1 MSSPP
6 NSGRSSP
13 VKTVSIGRG
22 NNRVAKPAQLSP
34 GQLKHRLISNKHMD
48 AIKTSRKASNP
59 LELSPSR
66 RKLAVPRMRPAE
78 DDDWQDIEAP
88 EKGRSSAVSTT
99 ASTAADPAL
108 PQPHS
113 EPSKS
118 NLASRQAN
126 KNIELGWPELKPS
139 PAIEHSIFTEST
151 SNHSEKP
158 ESSSGDSS
166 KKALTEAVLHT
177 PKRDSEKRRKP
188 VYVESESEDTT
199 GSTNHSTSFLG
210 FSPSQMG
217 SRFIKSLSEQS
228 RRFRPGYK
236 HERYNEDPVTPER
249 HSPRRFYIDAG
260 IDPSINMQAPPRS
273 FGYASSQ
280 QQPQSQQGQY
290 EKPHSATYEHLK
302 AFWLNPGTPALIA
315 LYLQVGFNV
324 IMLGTL
330 LYALYIFYLTICNDV
345 DLKVEEY
352 ATDIVEQIA
361 KCTHE
366 YVRNGCEPSKRVP
379 AMEAA
384 CQQWDRCMQRNPQE
398 IGRAKVS
405 AETFGMIIDAFFQPI
420 GVKSMIFLVAGFA
433 GSFILVN
440 GVFSSR
446 LGPRFSSYAG
456 DFPHHMPQSSA
467 AGPPPP
473 PPPQPAQPT
482 LYQQVQQPLNQSYI
496 YASPIPSPSHIA
508 TPRGRHSPI
517 HARLQSSPIR
527 RPYMDFYE

>member
-1 MSSPP
+1 
-6 NSGRSSP
+6 
-13 VKTVSIGRG
+13 
-22 NNRVAKPAQLSP
+22 
-34 GQLKHRLISNKHMD
+34 MD
-48 AIKTSRKASNP
+48 AVKTSRKASNP
-59 LELSPSR
+59 LELSPTR
-66 RKLAVPRMRPAE
+66 RKLALPRLNSAE
-78 DDDWQDIEAP
+78 DDDWQDIDGS
-88 EKGRSSAVSTT
+88 EKARGGIVSTT
-99 ASTAADPAL
+99 ISTAADPAL
-108 PQPHS
+108 PEPQA
-113 EPSKS
+113 EPSK
-118 NLASRQAN
+118 ASGPQRRLN
-126 KNIELGWPELKPS
+126 NDIELGWPELKPS
-139 PAIEHSIFTEST
+139 PAVEHSLFTESN
-151 SNHSEKP
+151 SNQSEKP
-158 ESSSGDSS
+158 SSSSS
-166 KKALTEAVLHT
+166 NSSEKALTETTLHT
-177 PKRDSEKRRKP
+177 PKKGDEKRRKP
-188 VYVESESEDTT
+188 VYLDSESEDST
-199 GSTNHSTSFLG
+199 GSTNQSSSFFG

-228 RRFRPGYK
+228 KRFRPGHR

-249 HSPRRFYIDAG
+249 HSPRRFYIDTG
-260 IDPSINMQAPPRS
+260 IDPNINMQAPPPS
-273 FGYASSQ
+273 FGYASHQ
-280 QQPQSQQGQY
+280 QQQQQQHQQQSY
-290 EKPHSATYEHLK
+290 EKPHSATFEHLK

-446 LGPRFSSYAG
+446 LGPRFSNYG
-456 DFPHHMPQSSA
+456 DFPPHMPHSSA
-467 AGPPPP
+467 SAPPPP
-473 PPPQPAQPT
+473 PPPQPQQPS
-482 LYQQVQQPLNQSYI
+482 LYQQAQQPLNQSYI

-508 TPRGRHSPI
+508 TPRGRQSPI

-527 RPYMDFYE
+527 RPYVDYYE